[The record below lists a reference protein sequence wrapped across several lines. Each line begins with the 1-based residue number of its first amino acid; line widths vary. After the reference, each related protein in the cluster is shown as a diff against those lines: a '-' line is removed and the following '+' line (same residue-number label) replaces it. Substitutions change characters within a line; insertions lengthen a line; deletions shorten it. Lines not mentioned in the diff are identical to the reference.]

1 MGDDRPRSRHD
12 PAGCSQEVRAAVV
25 TTPKHVEVLAAA
37 EVLRTLLAKAAS
49 GEVEASSRRDRA
61 AVARLEGA
69 LLGLDVASGVV
80 VRGP

>member
-1 MGDDRPRSRHD
+1 MT
-12 PAGCSQEVRAAVV
+12 V
-25 TTPKHVEVLAAA
+25 PKRVEALAAA
-37 EVLRTLLAKAAS
+37 EVLRLLLAKVSS

-61 AVARLEGA
+61 VVARLEGA